1 MFRNALTAGITA
13 IAGITS
19 PVAAAADRQDMPQ
32 VIVTATRTAQTADQ
46 SLASVTVI
54 DRDEIERSQART
66 TVELLRAKA
75 GIHVSTSGGIGK
87 TDSVFI
93 RGTNSDHVLVLIDG
107 VRAASA
113 TLGTFNWGNLR
124 PDQIERIEIVRG
136 PRASL
141 YGSDAVGGVIQIFT
155 RRNDAPTARIGY
167 GGDDT
172 REIEAGIGG
181 GERWRYSLQVGAL
194 ETDGIRT
201 LDQASEDHGYDN
213 VHTALGLDGELLSGL
228 DLSFNLTHAEGT
240 NELDPGTGNID
251 YKNSAASLK
260 LEHAATAV
268 WSQAFTLGYALD
280 ETDSASP
287 TTPAVIQT
295 ERLSLGW
302 QNDLTIL
309 NGLFTAGIDYWV
321 DEASKDRNGI
331 IDENI
336 YNSAGFVQHQFSALN
351 SDWTLGLRYDHHSE
365 FGNETTGNI
374 AWGHDL
380 ASGTRLIASYG
391 TAFKAPTVN
400 GLFWPRS
407 VNSFFGTTFIT
418 QGNPNL
424 QPEESNTAE
433 IGLRHSFGPA
443 RAEVNL
449 FHTDLENLIEW
460 STTQTGPS
468 TFTSSPANVRDAT
481 IRGLELITSLD
492 WAGWSLGANYT
503 YLDATNDS
511 NDEQLDRRPE
521 HALDVTAQRDFGRHG
536 IGIEALARSERNDRN
551 ATARLAGYGLVN
563 LTYQYRPAPRWQ
575 VEARVE
581 NLFDKDYVLA
591 SSFAGEWNTLDRTLF
606 VSLRYN
612 GE

>member
-1 MFRNALTAGITA
+1 MFRTTLAAAITA
-13 IAGITS
+13 ASGFIS
-19 PVAAAADRQDMPQ
+19 PAAPAADSEEMPQ

-54 DRDEIERSQART
+54 DRDEIERSQARS

-75 GIHVSTSGGIGK
+75 GIHISTSGGIGK

-124 PDQIERIEIVRG
+124 PDQIERIEVVRG

-155 RRNDAPTARIGY
+155 RRNEGPTARIGY

-181 GERWRYSLQVGAL
+181 GERWRYSLQAGAL
-194 ETDGIRT
+194 DTDGIRT
-201 LDQASEDHGYDN
+201 LDQSSEKHGYDN
-213 VHTALGLDGELLSGL
+213 LHAALGLDGELMPGL
-228 DLSFNLTHAEGT
+228 AMRFNLTHAHGT
-240 NELDPGTGNID
+240 NELDPATGDID
-251 YKNSAASLK
+251 YRNQAASLK
-260 LEHAATAV
+260 LEHMTTAV
-268 WSQAFTLGYALD
+268 WSQSLTLGYALD

-287 TTPAVIQT
+287 TSPAVIQT
-295 ERLSLGW
+295 KRRSASW
-302 QNDLTIL
+302 QNDLTVF

-321 DEASKDRNGI
+321 DEASKDRNGV

-336 YNSAGFVQHQFSALN
+336 YNSAGFVQHQFSALA

-380 ASGTRLIASYG
+380 PTGTRVIASYG

-407 VNSFFGTTFIT
+407 VDSFFGTTYII
-418 QGNPNL
+418 QGNPDL
-424 QPEESNTAE
+424 QPEESQTAE
-433 IGLRHSFGPA
+433 FGLRHTFGKVRTEA
-443 RAEVNL
+443 NL
-449 FHTDLENLIEW
+449 FHTDLKNLIEW
-460 STTQTGPS
+460 STVQTGPS

-481 IRGLELITSLD
+481 IRGLELIAAAD
-492 WAGWSLGANYT
+492 WAGWNFGAGYT

-521 HALDVTAQRDFGRHG
+521 HSLDLTAQRDFGRHG
-536 IGIEALARSERNDRN
+536 IGIEALARSERNDQN
-551 ATARLAGYGLVN
+551 ATTRLAGYGLVN
-563 LTYQYRPAPRWQ
+563 LTYRYRPAPRWQ

-591 SSFAGEWNTLDRTLF
+591 SSFAGDWNTLDRTLF
-606 VSLRYN
+606 VSVRYN

>member
-1 MFRNALTAGITA
+1 MFRNTLAAAITA
-13 IAGITS
+13 VFGFTS
-19 PVAAAADRQDMPQ
+19 PAASAADSEVMPQ

-66 TVELLRAKA
+66 AVELLRAKA
-75 GIHVSTSGGIGK
+75 GIHVSSSGGIGK

-124 PDQIERIEIVRG
+124 PSQIERIEIVRG

-172 REIEAGIGG
+172 RELEAGIGG
-181 GERWRYSLQVGAL
+181 GERWRYSIQGGAL
-194 ETDGIRT
+194 DTDGFRSV
-201 LDQASEDHGYDN
+201 DQASEDHGYDN
-213 VHTALGLDGELLSGL
+213 AHAALGLDGELLPGL
-228 DLSFNLTHAEGT
+228 DLSFNLTHAQGT
-240 NELDPGTGNID
+240 NEFDPSTGNID
-251 YKNSAASLK
+251 YRNQAASLK
-260 LEHAATAV
+260 LEHATTAM
-268 WSQAFTLGYALD
+268 WNQALTLGYALD

-287 TTPAVIQT
+287 TSPAVIQT
-295 ERLSLGW
+295 KRRSASW
-302 QNDLTIL
+302 QNDLTIF

-336 YNSAGFVQHQFSALN
+336 YNSAGFVQHQFSALA

-380 ASGTRLIASYG
+380 PTGTRLIASYG

-407 VNSFFGTTFIT
+407 VDSFFGTTYIS

-424 QPEESNTAE
+424 QPEKSKTAE
-433 IGLRHSFGPA
+433 IGLRHAFGNVHT
-443 RAEVNL
+443 EVNL
-449 FHTDLENLIEW
+449 FHTDLKNLIEW
-460 STTQTGPS
+460 STTQTAPN
-468 TFTSSPANVRDAT
+468 TYTSSPDNVRDAT
-481 IRGLELITSLD
+481 IRGLELTASTN
-492 WAGWSLGANYT
+492 WAGWHLDAGFT
-503 YLDATNDS
+503 YLDATNDTT
-511 NDEQLDRRPE
+511 DAQLDRRPE
-521 HALDVTAQRDFGRHG
+521 RSLDITAQRDFGRHG
-536 IGIEALARSERNDRN
+536 IGIEALARSARNDQN
-551 ATARLAGYGLVN
+551 ATTRLAGYGLVN
-563 LTYQYRPAPRWQ
+563 LTYRYRLAPRWQ

-581 NLFDKDYVLA
+581 NLLDKDYVLA
-591 SSFAGEWNTLDRTLF
+591 SSFAGDWNTLDRTLF
-606 VSLRYN
+606 VSVRYN